1 MDVKI
6 PVNVEIIESIRK
18 QYADIVAKDVVR
30 INDPLNFDKVPKIVS
45 EIQDNL
51 NGLAKHIYDK
61 HGRIIIRV
69 GPGDYD
75 YLDITS
81 PRVKIS
87 QTKAMVYFMETDR
100 KGKPAQNPA
109 ELEK

>member
-1 MDVKI
+1 MNVKI
-6 PVNVEIIESIRK
+6 PVNVEIIESIRR

-30 INDPLNFDKVPKIVS
+30 INDPANFDQVPKIVS
-45 EIQDNL
+45 EIQENL
-51 NGLAKHIYDK
+51 NGLAKHVYDK

-100 KGKPAQNPA
+100 KGKPASNPA
-109 ELEK
+109 VIEK

>member
-1 MDVKI
+1 MNVKI
-6 PVNVEIIESIRK
+6 PVNIEIIEALRR
-18 QYADIVAKDVVR
+18 QYADIVAKDVVK
-30 INDPLNFDKVPKIVS
+30 INDPTNSEKVPQIIS
-45 EIQDNL
+45 EIQENL
-51 NGLAKHIYDK
+51 NGLARHIYDK

-87 QTKAMVYFMETDR
+87 QTKALVYFLETDR
-100 KGKPAQNPA
+100 KGKPVVDPAQ
-109 ELEK
+109 LEG

>member
-1 MDVKI
+1 MNVKI
-6 PVNVEIIESIRK
+6 PVNVEIIDALRK
-18 QYADIVAKDVVR
+18 QYADIVAKEVVR
-30 INDPLNFDKVPKIVS
+30 INDPANFDKVPKIVS

>member
-1 MDVKI
+1 MNVKI
-6 PVNVEIIESIRK
+6 PVNVEIIDALRK

-30 INDPLNFDKVPKIVS
+30 INDPANIEKVPQIVS

-87 QTKAMVYFMETDR
+87 PTKAMVYFMETDR